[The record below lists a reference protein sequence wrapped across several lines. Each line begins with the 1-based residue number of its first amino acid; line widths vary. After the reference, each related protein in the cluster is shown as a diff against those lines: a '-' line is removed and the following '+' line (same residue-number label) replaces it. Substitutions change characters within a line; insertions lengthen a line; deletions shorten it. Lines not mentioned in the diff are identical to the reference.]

1 MYEFQSKILRKK
13 SLVGVLLPFQL
24 VRGRYFSYKEPFTE
38 TFASALLGSNYFG
51 SHNDLSLIYVLNSLL
66 NIFCHPHN

>member
-13 SLVGVLLPFQL
+13 SLVGELLPFQL
-24 VRGRYFSYKEPFTE
+24 VRGRYKEPFTE
-38 TFASALLGSNYFG
+38 TIALALLGSNYFG